1 MTRRRTSA
9 PQRRARASEAALGR
23 RVSTGGA
30 SRLGGTTLAIIG
42 IGALIVV
49 GLIAIV
55 VFALLSSG
63 TSETVGE
70 PQAMDGRTHIATGT
84 PGGPYSSTPAAS
96 GPHWDPTQVL
106 NWGVYQTPQI
116 QERAIHNLEHG
127 GIVIWYQADQVTADQ
142 IAALENYTRSWN
154 GTERYKVLVS
164 PWSGS
169 DFGHPIAVVAWTWLL
184 YLDEVDP
191 DLMDQFIDQHYGQ
204 APEPGGGP
212 GPPPQ

>member
-23 RVSTGGA
+23 RVSTDGA
-30 SRLGGTTLAIIG
+30 SRLGGTSLAIIG

-49 GLIAIV
+49 GLTAIL

-63 TSETVGE
+63 PSDTIGE

-84 PGGPYSSTPAAS
+84 QGGPYSSTPAAS
-96 GPHWDPTQVL
+96 GPHWDMPA
-106 NWGVYQTPQI
+106 NWGTYQTPQV
-116 QERAIHNLEHG
+116 QEQVIHNLEHG
-127 GIVIWYQADQVTADQ
+127 GIVIWYQAGQVTADQ
-142 IAALENYTRSWN
+142 IAALEAYTRSWN
-154 GTERYKVLVS
+154 GTERYKVIVS

-212 GPPPQ
+212 GRPPQ